1 MRERNIFILWCAL
14 LAVSSPVTAAVMS
27 GGDYEIYADASS
39 ANSQPELTGG
49 IYSILNVV
57 GEGGGVSDYSAGQYS
72 ISAGYIPASLTETS
86 FLVSGY
92 SQETS
97 GSGHV
102 ALGIDVVDGS
112 GAKAK
117 AKIKWSATRTG
128 VYSACLLVP
137 NSATATKEDSL
148 GPPSIGTGSYQ
159 LGAEPGRQIM
169 TGFVTN
175 SVSVKWDTK
184 GTSGFPPDADGIFW
198 MEITIN
204 NGDSLSIDGGS
215 LVVDNKA
222 PTGLGNFA
230 GAAASDTSAGL
241 SWSRVYDSNWTE
253 GGGVAHYEIWYGQNA
268 GDVESRSGSAQK
280 WDGSS
285 DPNLHKIQTTSTTIP
300 SLSPGMTYYFKIWAI
315 DDFGNSSTVDA
326 ISLLPAKDSDHD
338 RLSDWEEI
346 TLYHTD
352 PYNRDTDGD
361 GFIDGAEVEA
371 GSDPLDPKSVP
382 RTYTMVANSIS
393 NTVSFI
399 SPTGGLMTTVNVG
412 YKPYQVALVPGGF
425 HAYVTNYGDNTV
437 SVIDIMAEKV
447 VATIPVGINPV
458 GACVSGDGTRCYVT
472 NSTSDDVS
480 VIDCASNTVIKT
492 VKIGSG
498 PQDIK
503 VSADGRRAYVV
514 NSSNNTISVLD
525 LETMEEIGQI
535 GVGNNPLRI
544 ALAPAATEGKAVV
557 NESKGYVT
565 NSFSDSVSVVNLETG
580 AVERE
585 IAVGGAPVGVALS
598 SDGAYAYVVNNG
610 SGTVSV
616 IDTTGGNVFTQ
627 IPVGNDPWDV
637 ALTMDDAYGLVSNTA
652 DNNVAVINLRSLQ
665 ILSKVSVGNAP
676 RGIAAQMAAIIVGPT
691 PTPTPST
698 PVTLQLWANKDVY
711 RQTDIMVLYYELT
724 LNVDPSMLK
733 GQSADAYLALGLPD
747 GQLLFYAGGTRF
759 YRSPVPILR
768 YPKETP
774 QVEGIAAIFPKPCRR
789 GQRTEGVAVRCA
801 TVPSN
806 PSGRYT
812 WYSVIVPG
820 KASPLKSSN
829 WVCSNLAS
837 ATFRIMQ

>member
-1 MRERNIFILWCAL
+1 MRERNIFLLWCAL
-14 LAVSSPVTAAVMS
+14 LAVSSPVTAAVIS
-27 GGDYEIYADASS
+27 GGDYEIYADVTS

-49 IYSILNVV
+49 TYSLLNVV

-72 ISAGYIPASLTETS
+72 ISAGYIPASLTATS

-97 GSGHV
+97 GSGRV

-112 GAKAK
+112 GAKAE
-117 AKIKWSATRTG
+117 ARIQWSATQAG
-128 VYSACLLVP
+128 AYSACLLVP
-137 NSATATKEDSL
+137 NSATATKEDTL
-148 GPPSIGTGSYQ
+148 GPPSVGTGSYQ

-169 TGFVTN
+169 TGFVAN
-175 SVSVKWDTK
+175 SVGFTWDTK
-184 GTSGFPPDADGIFW
+184 GTTGFPPDADGIFW

-204 NGDSLSIDGGS
+204 NGDSLSTDGGS
-215 LVVDNKA
+215 LVVDNKP

-230 GAAASDTSAGL
+230 GAAAGDTSAGL
-241 SWSRVYDSNWTE
+241 SWSRVHDSHWTE
-253 GGGVAHYEIWYGQNA
+253 GGGVAHYEIWYGQNV
-268 GDVESRSGSAQK
+268 GDVESRSGSAKK
-280 WDGSS
+280 WDGSH
-285 DPNLHKIQTTSTTIP
+285 DPNLRRITTTSTTIP
-300 SLSPGMTYYFKIWAI
+300 SLAPGMTYYFKIWAI
-315 DDFGNSSTVDA
+315 DDFGNSSTVDP
-326 ISLLPAKDSDHD
+326 ISILTAKDSDHD

-382 RTYTMVANSIS
+382 ETYTVVANSLS

-399 SPTGGLMTTVNVG
+399 SPTGGLMTTVSVG

-458 GACVSGDGTRCYVT
+458 GACVSEDGTRCYVT

-480 VIDCASNTVIKT
+480 IIDCASNTVIKT

-514 NSSNNTISVLD
+514 SSSNNNLSVLD

-544 ALAPAATEGKAVV
+544 ALAPAAAEGKELV
-557 NESKGYVT
+557 NNSYGYVT
-565 NSFSDSVSVVNLETG
+565 NSFSDSVSVVNLETS
-580 AVERE
+580 AVEKE

-598 SDGAYAYVVNNG
+598 SDGAYAYVANNG

-616 IDTTGGNVFTQ
+616 IDAAGGNVLAQ

-637 ALTMDDAYGLVSNTA
+637 ALTMDDAFGLVTNTA
-652 DNNVAVINLRSLQ
+652 DNNVAVFNLRSLQ
-665 ILSKVSVGNAP
+665 ILTKVSVGNAP
-676 RGIAAQMAAIIVGPT
+676 RGIGAQMAAIIVRPT
-691 PTPTPST
+691 PTPTPSM
-698 PVTLQLWANKDVY
+698 PVSLRLWANKDVY
-711 RQTDIMVLYYELT
+711 GEADDIVLCYELT
-724 LNVDPSMLK
+724 LNVDPSMVQ
-733 GQSADAYLALGLPD
+733 GQSADAYLALELPD
-747 GQLLFYAGGTRF
+747 GQLLFCASGQRF
-759 YRSPVPILR
+759 HRNPVPILR
-768 YPKETP
+768 YPRKTP
-774 QVEGIAAIFPKPCRR
+774 PDEGIAAIFPKPRSRR
-789 GQRTEGVAVRCA
+789 QRAEGVAVRSA
-801 TVPSN
+801 TVPYGS
-806 PSGRYT
+806 PGRYT
-812 WYSVIVPG
+812 WYAILVPS

-829 WVCSNLAS
+829 WIYSNLAS
-837 ATFRIMQ
+837 ATFRIAR